1 MTKYIKRE
9 MADLNGCGTT
19 QAHYRV
25 KSYGRVPFNEFVS
38 ACAEGSTVTPADVV
52 AVVSRVTSELARQ
65 IGRGYTVSIDGLG
78 TFGGRLGVVND
89 RPLDDFED
97 NTEHR
102 NSRSIAF
109 TGISFRADKRLV
121 TEVNDKCFSMERGGE
136 SRLQRSPY
144 TKEQRAERAR
154 KWLSEHTLMRVAD
167 YAEIN
172 GLSHTMASTE
182 LCSLAK
188 DPESGIISKGRR
200 SAKVYLLGSK
210 GQE

>member
-25 KSYGRVPFNEFVS
+25 KSYGRIAFNEFVA
-38 ACAEGSTVTPADVV
+38 ACAEGSTVTPADIV
-52 AVVSRVTSELARQ
+52 AVVSRVTDELARQ
-65 IGRGYTVSIDGLG
+65 IGRGYTVSIEGLG
-78 TFGGRLGVVND
+78 TFGGRLGVIND
-89 RPLDDFED
+89 KQLDNFDD
-97 NTEHR
+97 DAEHR

-121 TEVNDKCFSMERGGE
+121 ADVNDKCFSMERGGE
-136 SRLQRSPY
+136 SRLRRSPF

-182 LCSLAK
+182 LCNLSK
-188 DPESGIISKGRR
+188 DPESGITSKGRR
-200 SAKVYLLGSK
+200 SAKVYLLCSK